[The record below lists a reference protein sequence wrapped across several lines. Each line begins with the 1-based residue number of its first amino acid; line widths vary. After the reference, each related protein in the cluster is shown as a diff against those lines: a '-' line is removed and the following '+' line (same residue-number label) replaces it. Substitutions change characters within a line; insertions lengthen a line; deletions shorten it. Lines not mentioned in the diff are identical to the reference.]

1 MSWLGWLGW
10 LAALAGLA
18 GLLVMQISS
27 CYANFLLLCKILL
40 CKFLV
45 VMQILGWLGELGEL
59 AGLAGLA
66 GLAALAG
73 LHALR
78 RQTLP
83 FAWLP
88 FSSLPSHSHPPPR
101 ALPLHA
107 PRLQFLS
114 FSPTLNHKLPRHI
127 GSDTTAA
134 RPPRGGRR
142 WCHCDAPTGGFG
154 Y

>member
-1 MSWLGWLGW
+1 MLNFPFLLRLAGLVRLVWLDLQLFSVAALAA

-18 GLLVMQISS
+18 GL
-27 CYANFLLLCKILL
+27 
-40 CKFLV
+40 
-45 VMQILGWLGELGEL
+45 
-59 AGLAGLA
+59 AGMFVRASACPSL
-66 GLAALAG
+66 

-154 Y
+154 YSMSFLVSVGLPCGAVE